1 MSRKKSK
8 PFVPHIY
15 ERRISLKNKKP
26 KKIYYIWWLDENGNK
41 ISQSTGCTTKADAEL
56 YVIDL
61 VKNNLLG
68 KKNAD
73 ITLQE
78 FAEPFFKEERC
89 PILKDKRA
97 RQVTYSKTFAKW
109 TRGQVD
115 RNILPFLGSYKLTK
129 LTPFIIQNWLNDL
142 PSKNKLSNNS
152 CNKQLNYLSQ
162 ILEVAVLQDLIAKNP
177 CDKVKRL
184 QADTKQRPSFT
195 EEDCK
200 TLFETPWED
209 TTSYTACLL
218 SACTG
223 ARISEVRA
231 LKKCNIK
238 DGSIEINH
246 SYGTGG
252 EKRTKNKHA
261 RIIPIPTEL
270 QKWLAFLSEDRDDN
284 DYLFS
289 LTGSKPIDVKV
300 ITNTLYSVMDERGI
314 NRDKYKT
321 SDGELPLSFHSFRH
335 FLNTILL
342 GKGIPQPKVRAVL
355 GHLSENSTKTYTNAE
370 AFDFTD
376 VVAIQSSI
384 SGDTNGEAKKSKEED
399 TGV

>member
-1 MSRKKSK
+1 M
-8 PFVPHIY
+8 VPHIY
-15 ERRISLKNKKP
+15 KRKITLKTKKP
-26 KKIYYIWWLDENGNK
+26 KIIYYCWWLDENGTK
-41 ISQSTGCTTKADAEL
+41 VTHSTGCTKKADAEL
-56 YVIDL
+56 YVINL
-61 VKNNLLG
+61 VKNNQLG
-68 KKNAD
+68 KKSAD

-78 FAEPFFKEERC
+78 FAEPFFLEETC

-97 RQVTYSKTFAKW
+97 RQVSYSKTFAKW

-129 LTPFIIQNWLNDL
+129 LNPFIIQNWLNNL
-142 PSKNKLSNNS
+142 PTTNKLSNNS

-162 ILEVAVLQDLIAKNP
+162 ILEVAVLQDLIDKNP

-218 SACTG
+218 AACTG

-231 LKKCNIK
+231 LKKFNLK
-238 DGSIEINH
+238 DRSIEINH

-252 EKRTKNKHA
+252 EKTTKNKHP
-261 RIIPIPTEL
+261 RIIPIPDEL
-270 QKWLAFLSEDRDDN
+270 QKWLSDLAADRDDD

-289 LTGSKPIDVKV
+289 LTGLKPIDVKV

-314 NRDKYKT
+314 DRDKYKT
-321 SDGELPLSFHSFRH
+321 SDDELPLSFHSFRH
-335 FLNTILL
+335 FLNTVLL

-355 GHLSENSTKTYTNAE
+355 GHLSANSTKVYTNAE

-384 SGDTNGEAKKSKEED
+384 SGEAGKNNTQDD
-399 TGV
+399 TGC